1 MYIICQ
7 ICSKLIPILGD
18 SKASLDVVAFT
29 AISLGLVYV
38 GSCNGD
44 IAEAIIC
51 ALMERESEL
60 GEPLTRLLPL
70 GLGLLY
76 LGKQVMYN
84 YYLEGLYLRSFN
96 GFFFCQFSDNICF
109 YYLLFIYN
117 GLRPRH
123 LGLYHGI
130 LICL

>member
-96 GFFFCQFSDNICF
+96 GFFFFVSFQITFVFII
-109 YYLLFIYN
+109 YYLFTMDYAPDIWDFIMVY
-117 GLRPRH
+117 
-123 LGLYHGI
+123 
-130 LICL
+130 